1 MGLLSGLIGNAS
13 EIDAAGVQDEFA
25 RVLAPDERVEKAYQL
40 IRDRLIFTNRRLILV
55 NKQGL
60 TGQKVDYLSIPYRS
74 VTRFSVET
82 AGMLD
87 LDAELKLWLTATPEP
102 IRLQF
107 NKTLSIYEVQSVLAG
122 YVLR

>member
-1 MGLLSGLIGNAS
+1 MGLLSGLMGNAS
-13 EIDAAGVQDEFA
+13 EIDAAGVQTEFA
-25 RVLAPDERVEKAYQL
+25 RVLAPEERVEKAYQL

-87 LDAELKLWLTATPEP
+87 LEAELKLWLTATPEP

-107 NKTLSIYEVQSVLAG
+107 NKTLSIYEVHSVLAG

>member
-1 MGLLSGLIGNAS
+1 MGLLSGLMGNAS
-13 EIDAAGVQDEFA
+13 EIDAAGVQTEFA
-25 RVLAPDERVEKAYQL
+25 RVLAPEERVEKAYQL

-60 TGQKVDYLSIPYRS
+60 TGHKVDYLSIPYRS

-87 LDAELKLWLTATPEP
+87 LEAELKLWLTATPEP

>member
-1 MGLLSGLIGNAS
+1 MGLLSGLMGNAS
-13 EIDAAGVQDEFA
+13 EIDAAGVQAEFA
-25 RVLAPDERVEKAYQL
+25 RVLTPDERVEKAYQL
-40 IRDRLIFTNRRLILV
+40 IRDRLILTNRRLILV

-60 TGQKVDYLSIPYRS
+60 TGNKVDYLSIPYRS
-74 VTRFSVET
+74 VTRFSIET
-82 AGMLD
+82 AGLLD
-87 LDAELKLWLTATPEP
+87 LDAELKLWLASTPEP